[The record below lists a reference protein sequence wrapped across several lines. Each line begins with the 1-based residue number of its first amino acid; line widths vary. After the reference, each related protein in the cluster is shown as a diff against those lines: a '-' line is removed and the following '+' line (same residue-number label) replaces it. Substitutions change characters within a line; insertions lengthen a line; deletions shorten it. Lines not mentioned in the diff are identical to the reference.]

1 MVSSKNPF
9 ICDTY
14 IVYGYFF
21 NDMDLYIGSTV
32 NEISRKKDHLRRGP
46 VFAKIISGIPYVYVK
61 LEDSLSYDT
70 VLKREQ
76 FCLDIYPTYGYHL
89 LNKAPAVSRG
99 LLAPKWTPN
108 RINEEASKYSSFIEW
123 RKKSKSSYNAA
134 HRRGLLKHMKTFYKN
149 KITSN
154 YDIFQDALKYSSK
167 SEWRTNSPNLVRI
180 AYKRNII
187 NECCKHMNKKI
198 EWDNDMIIEDA
209 AKYKSIKDWRESKSP
224 AYYLAH
230 KLKIMNLC
238 KQTFMTL
245 RRQRTDDEIISD
257 ASKYTSKSEWKAQ
270 DSSGY
275 TLAIKRKIFKEC
287 EKAIIDS
294 NICL

>member
-1 MVSSKNPF
+1 
-9 ICDTY
+9 
-14 IVYGYFF
+14 
-21 NDMDLYIGSTV
+21 
-32 NEISRKKDHLRRGP
+32 
-46 VFAKIISGIPYVYVK
+46 
-61 LEDSLSYDT
+61 
-70 VLKREQ
+70 
-76 FCLDIYPTYGYHL
+76 
-89 LNKAPAVSRG
+89 
-99 LLAPKWTPN
+99 
-108 RINEEASKYSSFIEW
+108 
-123 RKKSKSSYNAA
+123 
-134 HRRGLLKHMKTFYKN
+134 
-149 KITSN
+149 
-154 YDIFQDALKYSSK
+154 
-167 SEWRTNSPNLVRI
+167 
-180 AYKRNII
+180 
-187 NECCKHMNKKI
+187 MNKKI

-275 TLAIKRKIFKEC
+275 TLAVKRKIFKEC